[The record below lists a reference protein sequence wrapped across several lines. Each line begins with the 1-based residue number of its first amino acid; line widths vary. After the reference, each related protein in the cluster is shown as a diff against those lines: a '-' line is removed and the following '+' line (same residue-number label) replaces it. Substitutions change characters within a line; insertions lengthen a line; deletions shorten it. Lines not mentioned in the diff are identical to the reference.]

1 MEQDRFVRGW
11 KKMQEIDGE
20 AGEKVEDNLKDISGD
35 LGRYI
40 IEYSFGDVYSREGLT
55 LKQKEIAVVA
65 ALTAMGNAS
74 PQLRVHLHGAL
85 NVGCSE
91 DEVKEVILQMAVYAG
106 FPAAINGMNALKE
119 VLSEC
124 REERKEKD
132 AAASSI
138 ERADQES
145 RESRYETGVKWL
157 AKLDPDQVGRLQES
171 FGAFAPD
178 LARYAIEWGYG
189 DIYSRPGLAIEL
201 RQIATIAALAALG
214 TAEPQLKFHINAGL
228 NLGLTK
234 EEIIEIMILMTVY
247 AGFPAALN
255 GVFAARDVLEE
266 RAKLKESNR
275 DRRLDGRIKEDN

>member
-1 MEQDRFVRGW
+1 MEKDRFVRGW

-20 AGEKVEDNLKDISGD
+20 AGEKVKDNLNDISQD

-85 NVGCSE
+85 NVGCSA
-91 DEVKEVILQMAVYAG
+91 DEVKEVILQMAAYAG

-119 VLSEC
+119 VLLERNEKGSAAPSEESASQKS
-124 REERKEKD
+124 EEN
-132 AAASSI
+132 
-138 ERADQES
+138 
-145 RESRYETGVKWL
+145 RYDLGVKWL
-157 AKLDPDQVGRLQES
+157 SKLDPDQVGRLQES
-171 FGAFAPD
+171 FGEFAPE

-214 TAEPQLKFHINAGL
+214 TAAPQLKFHINAGL

-255 GVFAARDVLEE
+255 GVFAAKDVLEE
-266 RAKLKESNR
+266 RAKLK
-275 DRRLDGRIKEDN
+275 KDN

>member
-74 PQLRVHLHGAL
+74 PQLRVHLHGAR

-124 REERKEKD
+124 KEERKEKD

-138 ERADQES
+138 ESSGQES
-145 RESRYETGVKWL
+145 RESRYETGVRWL

-214 TAEPQLKFHINAGL
+214 TAAPQLKFHINAGL

-266 RAKLKESNR
+266 RAKIEGKQ
-275 DRRLDGRIKEDN
+275 

>member
-20 AGEKVEDNLKDISGD
+20 AGERVKDSLKDISED

-55 LKQKEIAVVA
+55 QKQKEIAVVA

-85 NVGCSE
+85 NVGCSV

-119 VLSEC
+119 VLLA
-124 REERKEKD
+124 RNEKD
-132 AAASSI
+132 PGASS
-138 ERADQES
+138 EDRVSQES

-157 AKLDPDQVGRLQES
+157 SRLDPNQVGRLLES
-171 FGAFAPD
+171 FGTIAPD
-178 LARYAIEWGYG
+178 LARYAVEWGYG
-189 DIYSRPGLAIEL
+189 DIYSRPGLALEL

-214 TAEPQLKFHINAGL
+214 TATPQLTFHINAGL
-228 NLGLTK
+228 NIGLTK

-247 AGFPAALN
+247 AGFPSALN
-255 GVFAARDVLEE
+255 GVFATKAVLEE
-266 RAKLKESNR
+266 RVK
-275 DRRLDGRIKEDN
+275 

>member
-1 MEQDRFVRGW
+1 MEQDRFMRGW
-11 KKMQEIDGE
+11 KKMQEIDGK
-20 AGEKVEDNLKDISGD
+20 AGEKVKNNLEDISKD

-85 NVGCSE
+85 NVGCSV
-91 DEVKEVILQMAVYAG
+91 DEVSEVIMQMIGYAG

-119 VLSEC
+119 VLSE
-124 REERKEKD
+124 RNEKIP
-132 AAASSI
+132 AASS
-138 ERADQES
+138 EDSASQKS
-145 RESRYETGVKWL
+145 TESRYETGVKWL
-157 AKLDPDQVGRLQES
+157 SRLDPEQVGRLEES
-171 FGAFAPD
+171 FGTIAPD

-201 RQIATIAALAALG
+201 RQIATIAALTALG
-214 TAEPQLKFHINAGL
+214 TAAPQLKFHINAAL
-228 NLGLTK
+228 NIGLTK

-255 GVFAARDVLEE
+255 GVFAAKEILEQ
-266 RAKLKESNR
+266 RKK
-275 DRRLDGRIKEDN
+275 

>member
-74 PQLRVHLHGAL
+74 PQLRVHLHGAR

-124 REERKEKD
+124 KKKKKKKKKKLWLEKD
-132 AAASSI
+132 PLHTL
-138 ERADQES
+138 QV
-145 RESRYETGVKWL
+145 REHILRS
-157 AKLDPDQVGRLQES
+157 
-171 FGAFAPD
+171 
-178 LARYAIEWGYG
+178 
-189 DIYSRPGLAIEL
+189 EL
-201 RQIATIAALAALG
+201 
-214 TAEPQLKFHINAGL
+214 
-228 NLGLTK
+228 
-234 EEIIEIMILMTVY
+234 
-247 AGFPAALN
+247 
-255 GVFAARDVLEE
+255 
-266 RAKLKESNR
+266 
-275 DRRLDGRIKEDN
+275 